1 MKIRNKRSA
10 VDLDVGEQRIRR
22 RQYANN
28 LYSQQQQ
35 PGRHRRQH
43 SGNSNND
50 YSFQQNFWDDV
61 DIDTRDFFN
70 PQAAVPQAPQQQQGE
85 HFFQITNFQKFKYGS
100 LRITLFLV
108 TLHWEMILDKE
119 KIKKWSRVPTLG

>member
-28 LYSQQQQ
+28 PYSQQQQ

-85 HFFQITNFQKFKYGS
+85 HFFKLQIFKNSNTVPLEYHYFWWHC
-100 LRITLFLV
+100 TEKWFL
-108 TLHWEMILDKE
+108 
-119 KIKKWSRVPTLG
+119 IKKNKEVE